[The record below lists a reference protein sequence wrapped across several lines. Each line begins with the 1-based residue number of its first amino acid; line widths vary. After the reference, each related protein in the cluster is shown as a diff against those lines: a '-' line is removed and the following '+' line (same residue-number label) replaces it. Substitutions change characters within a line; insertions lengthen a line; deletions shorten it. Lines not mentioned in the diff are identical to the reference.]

1 MPHNILYAQ
10 SGGVTAV
17 INASACGVIET
28 AARHLSHFSKVL
40 AARDG
45 VLGVLREEIY
55 DLSHEAPAELAA
67 LRYTPGGAF
76 GSCRADLGTPESHPE
91 QYARLIEVLRA
102 HDIGTFIYNGGGGSM
117 LTAAKIARFARDRGL
132 ALTVIGIP
140 KTIDND
146 LPQTDT
152 SPGFGSAAK
161 YIATSVREVS
171 RDLSAMAATSTKV
184 FILEVMGRHAGWLA
198 AAAGLAFDAED
209 APLLLLF
216 AEVPFNE
223 AVFSTALQDCVRRH
237 GWCIVVVAEGL
248 LCGEGAFCA
257 QAQQSVVFGHEQ
269 LGGLAP
275 QLAGL
280 SRRLGFKTHWA
291 VSDYFQRSARHLASR
306 VDVEQAYAC
315 GAAAV
320 TYALEGKTDVMI
332 AIRRTSDDPYL
343 WTLAGVPLDE
353 VADIELPVPR
363 TFIRSDGYGITE
375 AARRYMSP
383 LIQGEDLPPFRDG
396 LPVFAALK
404 LTLAPQK
411 LPVWTAGLS

>member
-1 MPHNILYAQ
+1 MLHNILYAQ

-28 AARHLSHFSKVL
+28 AARHPTHFGKVY

-45 VLGVLREEIY
+45 ILGVLREELY
-55 DLSHEAPAELAA
+55 DLSREDPAELAA
-67 LRYTPGGAF
+67 LRHTPGGAF

-91 QYARLIEVLRA
+91 QYDRLIEVLRA

-117 LTAAKIARFARDRGL
+117 LTAAKIAHFARDQGL
-132 ALTVIGIP
+132 DLTVIGIP

-171 RDLSAMAATSTKV
+171 RDLSAMAGTSTKV

-198 AAAGLAFDAED
+198 AAAGLAFEMED
-209 APLLLLF
+209 PPLLLLF

-223 AVFSTALQDCVRRH
+223 ETFSKALQDSVQRH

-248 LCGEGAFCA
+248 LCAGGVFCA
-257 QAQQSVVFGHEQ
+257 QAQQSGVFGHEQ

-280 SRRLGFKTHWA
+280 SRRLGYKTHWA

-306 VDVEQAYAC
+306 VDVDQAYAC
-315 GAAAV
+315 GAEAV
-320 TYALEGKTDVMI
+320 TYALKGKTDVMI
-332 AIRRTSDDPYL
+332 AIRRTSDEPYL
-343 WTLAGVPLDE
+343 WTLEGVPLDD

-363 TFIRSDGYGITE
+363 TFIRTDGYGITE
-375 AARRYMSP
+375 AARRYLLP
-383 LIQGEDLPPFRDG
+383 LIQGEDIPPFRDG

-404 LTLAPQK
+404 LNLVERK
-411 LPVWTAGLS
+411 LPLWTGSLA

>member
-28 AARHLSHFSKVL
+28 AARHPAHFGKVF
-40 AARDG
+40 AAQDG
-45 VLGVLREEIY
+45 ILGVLRESLY
-55 DLSHEAPAELAA
+55 DLSCEDPQQLAA

-76 GSCRADLGTPESHPE
+76 GSCRLDLGRPDTHPE
-91 QYARLIEVLRA
+91 QYERLMDVFRA

-117 LTAAKIARFARDRGL
+117 LTAAKVARYARDQGL
-132 ALTVIGIP
+132 SLSVLGVP

-171 RDLSAMAATSTKV
+171 CDLSAMSGTSTKV

-198 AAAGLAFDAED
+198 AAAGLAFED
-209 APLLLLF
+209 EDSPLILLF
-216 AEVPFNE
+216 AEIPFDE
-223 AVFSTALQDCVRRH
+223 AGFAQALQDRVRRH

-248 LCGEGAFCA
+248 LCAGGVFCA
-257 QAQQSVVFGHEQ
+257 QAQENSAFGHEQ

-280 SRRLGFKTHWA
+280 SRRLGYKTHWA

-320 TYALEGKTDVMI
+320 RYALEGQSDVMI
-332 AIRRTSDDPYL
+332 AIRRTSDEPYL
-343 WTLAGVPLDE
+343 WTLTGVPLDD
-353 VADIELPVPR
+353 VADIEMPVPK
-363 TFIRSDGYGITE
+363 TFIRADGYGITA
-375 AARRYMSP
+375 AARRYMLP
-383 LIQGEDLPPFRDG
+383 LIQGEDMPPFRQG
-396 LPVFAALK
+396 LPEFAALRLHRVVRK
-404 LTLAPQK
+404 CPEWTGSLT
-411 LPVWTAGLS
+411 